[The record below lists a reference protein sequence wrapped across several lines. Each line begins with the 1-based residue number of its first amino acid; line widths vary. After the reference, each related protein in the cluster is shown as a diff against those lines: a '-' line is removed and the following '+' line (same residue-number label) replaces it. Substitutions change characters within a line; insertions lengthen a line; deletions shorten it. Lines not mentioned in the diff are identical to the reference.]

1 MEKLG
6 DMIANGTQSRQ
17 PRTSQDSTPR
27 ETSILA
33 DEATRRGYKMD
44 KPAPEPEHCKFCGK
58 TLQYRGFLLP
68 AISKTRVFGWD
79 SQPER
84 CDCPR
89 AKAYWERAE
98 AKNKAAE
105 EAKAAAEAAA
115 AFNRRINRLLGDSGM
130 GARFQ
135 NRTFDRFQV
144 TPENQKAYTACKEY
158 AAAFKA
164 QMLPSKGKDGEAV
177 PPQQERNGL
186 FLVGGYGT
194 GKTHLAA
201 AVANELIRNGT
212 PALCMTTIDLLAN
225 VRRTYNGQ
233 GDEADI
239 LKLYTET
246 PLLIIDDLG
255 SEAATE
261 WTSSMIFTIVNA
273 RYEAY
278 MPVIVTT
285 NCGTEE
291 LTRSMTPAGCSER
304 NAQKMIDRL
313 REMCLAVP
321 LDGPSWRAK

>member
-1 MEKLG
+1 
-6 DMIANGTQSRQ
+6 MIANGTQSRQ

-33 DEATRRGYKMD
+33 DEAIRRGYKMD

-68 AISKTRVFGWD
+68 AIAPHRVFGWD

-84 CDCPR
+84 CTCPR
-89 AKAYWERAE
+89 AP
-98 AKNKAAE
+98 
-105 EAKAAAEAAA
+105 AEAAA

-164 QMLPSKGKDGEAV
+164 QMLPGKGEDGEAV
-177 PPQQERNGL
+177 PPQRERNGL

-212 PALCMTTIDLLAN
+212 PALCMTMIDLLAN

-291 LTRSMTPAGCSER
+291 LTRSLTPAGCSER

>member
-1 MEKLG
+1 M
-6 DMIANGTQSRQ
+6 
-17 PRTSQDSTPR
+17 
-27 ETSILA
+27 
-33 DEATRRGYKMD
+33 
-44 KPAPEPEHCKFCGK
+44 
-58 TLQYRGFLLP
+58 
-68 AISKTRVFGWD
+68 
-79 SQPER
+79 
-84 CDCPR
+84 
-89 AKAYWERAE
+89 
-98 AKNKAAE
+98 
-105 EAKAAAEAAA
+105 
-115 AFNRRINRLLGDSGM
+115 
-130 GARFQ
+130 
-135 NRTFDRFQV
+135 

-164 QMLPSKGKDGEAV
+164 QMLPGKGEDGEAV
-177 PPQQERNGL
+177 PPQRERNGL

-212 PALCMTTIDLLAN
+212 PALCMTMIDLLAN

-285 NCGTEE
+285 TAA
-291 LTRSMTPAGCSER
+291 PR
-304 NAQKMIDRL
+304 N
-313 REMCLAVP
+313 
-321 LDGPSWRAK
+321 

>member
-1 MEKLG
+1 
-6 DMIANGTQSRQ
+6 
-17 PRTSQDSTPR
+17 
-27 ETSILA
+27 
-33 DEATRRGYKMD
+33 MD

-68 AISKTRVFGWD
+68 AIAPHRVFGWD

-84 CDCPR
+84 CTCPR
-89 AKAYWERAE
+89 AQAYWERTE

-105 EAKAAAEAAA
+105 EARAAAEAAA

-164 QMLPSKGKDGEAV
+164 QMLPGKGEDGEAV
-177 PPQQERNGL
+177 PPQRERNGL

-212 PALCMTTIDLLAN
+212 PALCMTMIDLLAN

-233 GDEADI
+233 GRGGHFEA
-239 LKLYTET
+239 LHRN
-246 PLLIIDDLG
+246 P
-255 SEAATE
+255 AAD
-261 WTSSMIFTIVNA
+261 
-273 RYEAY
+273 Y
-278 MPVIVTT
+278 
-285 NCGTEE
+285 
-291 LTRSMTPAGCSER
+291 
-304 NAQKMIDRL
+304 
-313 REMCLAVP
+313 
-321 LDGPSWRAK
+321 

>member
-1 MEKLG
+1 
-6 DMIANGTQSRQ
+6 
-17 PRTSQDSTPR
+17 
-27 ETSILA
+27 
-33 DEATRRGYKMD
+33 
-44 KPAPEPEHCKFCGK
+44 
-58 TLQYRGFLLP
+58 
-68 AISKTRVFGWD
+68 
-79 SQPER
+79 
-84 CDCPR
+84 
-89 AKAYWERAE
+89 
-98 AKNKAAE
+98 
-105 EAKAAAEAAA
+105 
-115 AFNRRINRLLGDSGM
+115 M

-144 TPENQKAYTACKEY
+144 TSENQKAYTACKEY

-164 QMLPSKGKDGEAV
+164 QMLPGKGEDGEAV
-177 PPQQERNGL
+177 PPQRERNGL

-212 PALCMTTIDLLAN
+212 PALCMTMIDLLAN

-278 MPVIVTT
+278 RPVIVTT

-291 LTRSMTPAGCSER
+291 LTRSLTPAGCSER

>member
-1 MEKLG
+1 
-6 DMIANGTQSRQ
+6 MIANGTQSRQ

-33 DEATRRGYKMD
+33 DEAIRRGYKMD

-68 AISKTRVFGWD
+68 AIAA
-79 SQPER
+79 Q
-84 CDCPR
+84 
-89 AKAYWERAE
+89 AYWERTE

-105 EAKAAAEAAA
+105 EARAAAEAAA

-158 AAAFKA
+158 AAAFKV
-164 QMLPSKGKDGEAV
+164 QMLPGKGKDGEAV

-212 PALCMTTIDLLAN
+212 PALCMTMIDLLAN

-291 LTRSMTPAGCSER
+291 LTRSLTPAGCSER

>member
-1 MEKLG
+1 
-6 DMIANGTQSRQ
+6 MIANGTQSRQ

-33 DEATRRGYKMD
+33 DEAIRRGYKMD

-68 AISKTRVFGWD
+68 AIAPHRVFGWD

-84 CDCPR
+84 CTCPR
-89 AKAYWERAE
+89 AQAYWEKTE

-105 EAKAAAEAAA
+105 EARAAAEAAA

-135 NRTFDRFQV
+135 NRTFARFQV

-164 QMLPSKGKDGEAV
+164 QMLPGKGEDGEAV
-177 PPQQERNGL
+177 PPQRERNGL

-212 PALCMTTIDLLAN
+212 PALCMTMIDLLAN

-291 LTRSMTPAGCSER
+291 LTRSLTPAGCGER

>member
-6 DMIANGTQSRQ
+6 DVIAAGTQSRQ
-17 PRTSQDSTPR
+17 PRTSPVSTPS

-33 DEATRRGYKMD
+33 DEAIRRGYKMD
-44 KPAPEPEHCKFCGK
+44 RAPPEPKNCKYCGK

-68 AISKTRVFGWD
+68 YIAPRRVFGWD
-79 SQPER
+79 SQPEH
-84 CDCPR
+84 CTCPEAQAYWAR
-89 AKAYWERAE
+89 AKAKAE
-98 AKNKAAE
+98 AAEVARVAE
-105 EAKAAAEAAA
+105 EAQA
-115 AFNRRINRLLGDSGM
+115 AFNRRIHRLLGDSGM

-135 NRTFDRFQV
+135 NRAFDRFQV
-144 TPENQKAYTACKEY
+144 TPENQKAYAACKEY
-158 AAAFKA
+158 AEAFKV
-164 QMLPSKGKDGEAV
+164 QMLPGKGKDGKAI

-201 AVANELIRNGT
+201 AVANELIRTGT
-212 PALCMTTIDLLAN
+212 PALCMTMIDLLAN

-233 GDEADI
+233 GDEADV

-255 SEAATE
+255 SEVATE

-291 LTRSMTPAGCSER
+291 LVRSLTSAGCSER

-321 LDGPSWRAK
+321 LGGPSWRTK

>member
-33 DEATRRGYKMD
+33 DEAIRRGYKMD
-44 KPAPEPEHCKFCGK
+44 KPAPEPEHCEFCGK

-68 AISKTRVFGWD
+68 AIAPHRVFGWD

-84 CDCPR
+84 CTCPR
-89 AKAYWERAE
+89 AQAYWERTE

-105 EAKAAAEAAA
+105 EARAAAEAAA

-158 AAAFKA
+158 AAAFKV
-164 QMLPSKGKDGEAV
+164 QMLPGKGKDGEAV

-194 GKTHLAA
+194 
-201 AVANELIRNGT
+201 
-212 PALCMTTIDLLAN
+212 PALCMTMIDLLAN

-291 LTRSMTPAGCSER
+291 LTRSLTPAGCSER

>member
-1 MEKLG
+1 MQVLRQNPAIQGLPPSGHCAAPRVRLG
-6 DMIANGTQSRQ
+6 FAAGALHLPKGASLLGEDGGQEQ
-17 PRTSQDSTPR
+17 G
-27 ETSILA
+27 
-33 DEATRRGYKMD
+33 RRG
-44 KPAPEPEHCKFCGK
+44 
-58 TLQYRGFLLP
+58 
-68 AISKTRVFGWD
+68 
-79 SQPER
+79 SQGG
-84 CDCPR
+84 
-89 AKAYWERAE
+89 
-98 AKNKAAE
+98 
-105 EAKAAAEAAA
+105 
-115 AFNRRINRLLGDSGM
+115 RRSRLLGDSGM

-164 QMLPSKGKDGEAV
+164 QMLPGKGEDGEAV
-177 PPQQERNGL
+177 PPQRERNGL

-212 PALCMTTIDLLAN
+212 PALCMTMIDLLAN

-291 LTRSMTPAGCSER
+291 LTRSLTPAGCSER